1 MISADAG
8 NRCSACF
15 EKIILPSATTSNIP
29 LVPSI
34 SSVSRP
40 SALLISAARLEALGR
55 YFQTVQ
61 YVIDS
66 FIRFIRRD
74 SLTSVYYSLR
84 RPA

>member
-1 MISADAG
+1 MISSDSG

-40 SALLISAARLEALGR
+40 SAPLISAARPEALGR
-55 YFQTVQ
+55 YFQWVQ
-61 YVIDS
+61 YVIAS
-66 FIRFIRRD
+66 FIGATPCLRI
-74 SLTSVYYSLR
+74 LYSLR
-84 RPA
+84 PSA

>member
-1 MISADAG
+1 MISSDSG

-40 SALLISAARLEALGR
+40 SAPLISAARLEALGR
-55 YFQTVQ
+55 YFQRVQ

-66 FIRFIRRD
+66 FIGATPCLRI
-74 SLTSVYYSLR
+74 LYSLR
-84 RPA
+84 PSA